1 MTDTTTPSA
10 CHVCGRHAI
19 GISAHDNPPRWL
31 CRECV
36 DIIDRIRSVKRLDAY
51 ELKARAGGME
61 AAAGVIEQYGTDLG
75 AYDEHQALELCGIIW
90 RGCADEMRRLIKEG
104 SAPF

>member
-1 MTDTTTPSA
+1 MTKHDPSA

-36 DIIDRIRSVKRLDAY
+36 DIIEHIRSVKRLDAY
-51 ELKARAGGME
+51 ELKARSGGME
-61 AAAGVIEQYGTDLG
+61 AAGAVIERYGTDLG
-75 AYDEHQALELCGIIW
+75 AYEESQALELCGAIW
-90 RGCADEMRRLIKEG
+90 RGCADELRRIIVTDE
-104 SAPF
+104 APF